1 MGRVAVP
8 PGGGVVSRVFIIAE
22 AGVNHNGDPDLAIRL
37 ADAARAAGA
46 DAVKFQT
53 FRAEDVVTPTA
64 ATADY
69 QRTNTSETS
78 QFDMLRRLELD
89 EEGHRRVAG
98 HCARIGFEFFSTPF
112 SETAVAQLVA
122 LGVRRL
128 KLPSGE
134 LTNKPLIETAAA
146 TGLPLLLS
154 TGMATLPE
162 VQAAIGWIAGAW
174 ARGGY
179 PAPGADNLCVLHCTS
194 AYPAPDASLNLR
206 ALHALA
212 AGTQLPIGYSDHSEG
227 IAAAIAAV
235 TLGATVIEKHLTL
248 DKSMP
253 GPDHRASADPAE
265 FAAMVQGIRRVEAM
279 LGDGIKQPHPV
290 EANTRDVARRSV
302 VVTRALPAG
311 HVLVAEDL
319 ALRRPGTGI
328 PPADWDQVVGCR
340 LRAAVE
346 AHTTLAWDFLERRT

>member
-1 MGRVAVP
+1 MSAA
-8 PGGGVVSRVFIIAE
+8 RVFIIAE
-22 AGVNHNGDPDLAIRL
+22 AGVNHNGDPELAVRL

-78 QFDMLRRLELD
+78 QFDMLRKLELD
-89 EEGHRRVAG
+89 EAGHRRVAE
-98 HCARIGFEFFSTPF
+98 HCRALGFEFFSTPF
-112 SETAVAQLVA
+112 SERAVGELVA
-122 LGVRRL
+122 LGVPRI

-162 VQAAIGWIAGAW
+162 VQAAIAWIADAR
-174 ARGGY
+174 ARGGF
-179 PAPGADNLCVLHCTS
+179 PPPDADTLCVLHCTS
-194 AYPAPDASLNLR
+194 AYPAPDDALNLR

-212 AGTQLPIGYSDHSEG
+212 AATQLPVGYSDHSEG
-227 IAAAIAAV
+227 IAAAVAAV
-235 TLGATVIEKHLTL
+235 ALGATVIEKHLTL
-248 DKSMP
+248 DKGMA

-265 FAAMVQGIRRVEAM
+265 FAAMVQAIRRVEAM
-279 LGDGIKQPHPV
+279 LGDGVKQPQPV

-302 VVTRALPAG
+302 VVTRKLAAG
-311 HVLVAEDL
+311 HVLAASDP

-328 PPADWDQVVGCR
+328 APAEIDQVVGSR
-340 LRAAVE
+340 LRAATE
-346 AHTTLAWDFLERRT
+346 PYTTLAWDLLERG